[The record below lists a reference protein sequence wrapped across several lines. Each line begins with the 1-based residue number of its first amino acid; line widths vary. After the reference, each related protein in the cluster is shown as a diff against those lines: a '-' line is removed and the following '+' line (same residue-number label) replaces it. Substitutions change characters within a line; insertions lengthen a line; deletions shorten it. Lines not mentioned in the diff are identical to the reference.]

1 MAINVAVARNGS
13 ESTPSLIR
21 RFSKRVQGSGIVRR
35 VKGSRYFARTL
46 SKKKQRV
53 GALRKLARDEKR
65 QDMERQGLIQPRDPR
80 APRGGAR
87 K

>member
-1 MAINVAVARNGS
+1 MTVNVAVARTGS
-13 ESTPSLIR
+13 ESSQSLIR

-35 VKGSRYFARTL
+35 VKGNRYFARTL

-53 GALRKLARDEKR
+53 SALRKIERDEKR
-65 QDMERQGLIQPRDPR
+65 QEMERQGLIQPRDPR
-80 APRGGAR
+80 APRGR

>member
-1 MAINVAVARNGS
+1 MAVNVAVSRNGT

-35 VKGSRYFARTL
+35 IKGSRYFARTL
-46 SKKKQRV
+46 SKKKQRIA
-53 GALRKLARDEKR
+53 ALRKLARDEKR
-65 QDMERQGLIQPRDPR
+65 EEMERQGLIQPRDPR
-80 APRGGAR
+80 APRGR